1 MLVLADVTLPLVSYC
16 ALLLCDFICVNICWP
31 HVIGHIQL
39 HITTNSKTLLQE
51 NTFENKPKKENN
63 NKKKNFWQEVK
74 DKQWQTQEVVN
85 QSCSKASENPSGVWY
100 ACVCTCL
107 DTSVSWKQNLPILMC
122 IHSKKR
128 GLRGNMCIYF
138 GRKFFGR
145 CDSRGSKHNL
155 FFFLLLLFLRFMT
168 STQMGKKNL
177 HWLISMNYKSSLS
190 LKTAQNAR

>member
-51 NTFENKPKKENN
+51 NTFENKPKKE
-63 NKKKNFWQEVK
+63 KKKSWEEVK
-74 DKQWQTQEVVN
+74 DKQWQTQEAVN

-155 FFFLLLLFLRFMT
+155 FFFFFFFFYDLLHLVRWERKTCTGWFQWIT
-168 STQMGKKNL
+168 NL
-177 HWLISMNYKSSLS
+177 PCH
-190 LKTAQNAR
+190 